1 MQRRDEPTP
10 NDDERVAEQ
19 QVRALGKGR
28 GIAAASAAP
37 TRQPEPAVKFSEFR
51 NLREAARWGY
61 PSVPEYLQDQA
72 DNNLPF
78 QRGAPD
84 GAAGSSTDTQAQH
97 TWLMETAPCPKGE
110 LFNCLQCNK
119 PSALI
124 NLRQCER
131 CSAMLSKAVYYHRPS
146 KCKNCYDEHAH
157 YCESRALFGWRRPE
171 NKR

>member
-1 MQRRDEPTP
+1 M
-10 NDDERVAEQ
+10 
-19 QVRALGKGR
+19 G
-28 GIAAASAAP
+28 
-37 TRQPEPAVKFSEFR
+37 PEPAVNFSEFW
-51 NLREAARWGY
+51 NLGEAARWGY

-97 TWLMETAPCPKGE
+97 TWLMETAPYPKEE
-110 LFNCLQCNK
+110 LFNCLQCNE

-124 NLRQCER
+124 NLWQCDR
-131 CSAMLSKAVYYHRPS
+131 CSVMMGEAVYYHRPS
-146 KCKNCYDEHAH
+146 KCRNCYDEHAH

-171 NKR
+171 KKR